1 MGTHRTHDFD
11 GLQLGAAPTVDE
23 LITLLE
29 RLDDEAEAQRLR
41 LLDVLAWFED
51 AVSAQVGAERRGD
64 EAIAALR
71 DIEARLAATEAQL
84 AAVTAELDALRA
96 TKLFRAA
103 QPLRAVYARVRGR
116 RG

>member
-11 GLQLGAAPTVDE
+11 GLQLGAAPTVDD
-23 LITLLE
+23 LIALLE

-51 AVSAQVGAERRGD
+51 AVSAEVAAERRGD
-64 EAIAALR
+64 EAVAALH
-71 DIEARLAATEAQL
+71 DAEARLAATEAQL
-84 AAVTAELDALRA
+84 AAVTAELNALHN

-103 QPLRAVYARVRGR
+103 QPLRAVYARLRGR